1 MIFRVDATAG
11 APMFSWSG
19 QRSRPAT
26 PRHFA
31 QALQTLPARRAEILW
46 RNASIPCDFRNP
58 AAAGGSMP
66 DVIAFGLPPTNSGS
80 RAPAPSPDT
89 VLTEVPAVGGRW
101 RRSSPGS
108 NAGYRSR
115 ATTSPNRQNPFA
127 LSSAAQKSQESRVD
141 KLLMR
146 GMALLRGDR
155 VRCRRR
161 AEGFEQLLLL
171 RPRFGEVLRL
181 DVTEAADLLGYPR

>member
-1 MIFRVDATAG
+1 MRSRPLDDTSPSMISRPAEAPLRWRVRMIFRVDATAG

-66 DVIAFGLPPTNSGS
+66 DVIVFGLQPTNSGS
-80 RAPAPSPDT
+80 RAPALSPDT
-89 VLTEVPAVGGRW
+89 VLTEVQRWEDDGGALPPDQTPGTEVERPPVPIDKTHLPCRQ
-101 RRSSPGS
+101 RRGNLRKAES
-108 NAGYRSR
+108 
-115 ATTSPNRQNPFA
+115 TS
-127 LSSAAQKSQESRVD
+127 
-141 KLLMR
+141 
-146 GMALLRGDR
+146 
-155 VRCRRR
+155 C
-161 AEGFEQLLLL
+161 
-171 RPRFGEVLRL
+171 
-181 DVTEAADLLGYPR
+181 